1 MARVTIKDVAH
12 EAGVSLGAVSQALNP
27 NPNSTIKV
35 GEATILK
42 VQTAAR
48 KIGFRPHAGARSVRS
63 NRFHN
68 IGFFVA
74 KKGAYTRPPEGY
86 LMGVSDA
93 AQRRGYRIILV
104 GMENGEGHY
113 QETVPSLL
121 REKNLDALV
130 VASYHHL
137 STLIHDELADSGLPV
152 VYVND
157 KHEKNAAWLDDQVGS
172 RLMTDYLLERGY
184 RNIVFA
190 LRTHSENQP
199 LTEMHYSAIDRI
211 EGYRKAMTAAGA
223 EPDVRTIQMKEMLE
237 VNQRIPDE
245 WLFSD
250 GKPLPDAIFAY
261 DDDLANSIAKL
272 LYRKNIRIPDQI
284 GLAGYNGA
292 YASLSSWLPLTTMRI
307 PAYDMGYAALNLALN
322 SIEGSGQKECPSIAF
337 RPELVIGEST
347 R

>member
-1 MARVTIKDVAH
+1 MTIKDVAR

-27 NPNSTIKV
+27 NPDSTIKV
-35 GEATILK
+35 GAATVLK

-48 KIGFRPHAGARSVRS
+48 KVGFRPHAGARSVRS
-63 NRFHN
+63 NKFHN

-74 KKGAYTRPPEGY
+74 KKGVYTRPPEGY

-113 QETVPSLL
+113 QEAVPSLL

-137 STLIHDELADSGLPV
+137 STLIHDELVDSGLPV

-157 KHEKNAAWLDDQVGS
+157 KHEQNATWLDDLAGG
-172 RLMTDYLLERGY
+172 RIMTDYLLERGY

-190 LRTHSENQP
+190 LRTHSDNQP
-199 LTEMHYSAIDRI
+199 LEDMHYSALDRL
-211 EGYRKAMTAAGA
+211 EGYRQAMAAAGV
-223 EPDVRTIQMKEMLE
+223 EPDVRTIHMREMLE
-237 VNQRIPDE
+237 VNQRIPNE
-245 WLFSD
+245 WLL
-250 GKPLPDAIFAY
+250 GKPLPDAILAY

-272 LYRKNIRIPDQI
+272 LYRRNIRIPDQI

-292 YASLSSWLPLTTMRI
+292 YASFSSWLPLTTMRI
-307 PAYDMGYAALNLALN
+307 PAYEMGYAALELALQI
-322 SIEGSGQKECPSIAF
+322 IEDSGQKEFPSIKF